1 MSNKKIKELFRYAA
15 EEVSKAGNDNL
26 AINRTI
32 ESLVCEITGS
42 EYASIW
48 MNEYP
53 LLLREREK
61 GVRTVSMAEKQ
72 GLLYRCFMTK
82 EAAIYNY
89 LTSEKGYVPSID
101 NPDDIK
107 IKSKITLPLLLGE
120 NLIGIVTCYSSVK
133 KIKNFTREDLERF
146 KVIKP
151 LIIETIIT
159 MQKNRGRSVPGNR
172 RKLESDDLGLR
183 RRSTDIARKL
193 EEIESTEKDKFSLAQ
208 IEAETASIVHD
219 IRTPA
224 NNLLGFL
231 KLLEEQIEDPRLR
244 EYLDHAQNSAKMI
257 NDLTTSILDSFSM
270 RIQKRS
276 LNERVNTLKYFSEI
290 GEIFSARMYEK
301 RIHYNIYIDPSLPRE
316 IEINAGKLKRVLMNL
331 LGNAVKFTQEKGT
344 IEYSVRYISS
354 EKKIHFSVRD
364 NGIGIPKEKQED
376 IFRAFTQADEST
388 KARYGGTGL
397 GLSISADYV
406 REMGGKLSLESEV
419 DRGSTFFFD
428 LPITPVEISPK
439 LLPLS
444 RVSAHEITI
453 LLHRDNL
460 PVAKNVARY
469 FIKMG
474 LKPDQVRAVLSSAQI
489 PKETTHLI
497 VFEKS
502 LPALKEWQQSQSKTL
517 PILIVE
523 ENFLS
528 LRTSDVPG
536 ASIISQYGFYGK
548 SLYAFVSEQRPV
560 RVLIVDDD
568 RISVEL
574 VRTMLA
580 EEYCHIETAYDG
592 SEGEKRLIEALE
604 KGHPFDLLFTDR
616 NMPGRNG
623 MEMIRHYRDQEKKTG
638 THRIKTVSISG
649 DIDGTDLRDIFD
661 YLATKPFQKEEIVS
675 IVREIQTHTNSKE

>member
-1 MSNKKIKELFRYAA
+1 MSNEKIKELFQWTT
-15 EEVSKAGNDNL
+15 EEIAKAGKDNL
-26 AINRTI
+26 SINRTL
-32 ESLVCEITGS
+32 ESLICEITGA

-61 GVRTVSMAEKQ
+61 GVRTVSMAQKQ

-82 EAAIYNY
+82 EPAIYNY

-120 NLIGIVTCYSSVK
+120 NLVGIVTCYSSVK

-151 LIIETIIT
+151 LILETIIT

-172 RKLESDDLGLR
+172 RKQESDDLGLR
-183 RRSTDIARKL
+183 RRSTDIVRKL
-193 EEIESTEKDKFSLAQ
+193 EEIESTEKDKRSLAQ
-208 IEAETASIVHD
+208 IEAEMAGIVHD

-224 NNLLGFL
+224 NNLSGFL
-231 KLLEEQIEDPRLR
+231 KLLEEQVEDPRLR

-257 NDLTTSILDSFSM
+257 NDLTTSILDSFSI

-276 LNERVNTLKYFSEI
+276 VNERVNTLKYFSEI

-301 RIHYNIYIDPSLPRE
+301 RIHYNIFIDPNLPRE
-316 IEINAGKLKRVLMNL
+316 IEINVSKLKRVLMNL

-344 IEYSVRYISS
+344 IEYAVRYVSD
-354 EKKIHFSVRD
+354 KRKIHCSVRD
-364 NGIGIPKEKQED
+364 SGIGIPKEKQEE
-376 IFRAFTQADEST
+376 IFLAFTQADETT

-406 REMGGKLSLESEV
+406 KEMGGKLSLESEV
-419 DRGSTFFFD
+419 DRGSTFYFD
-428 LPITPVEISPK
+428 LPIGIVESSPK
-439 LLPLS
+439 FLSPLKDL
-444 RVSAHEITI
+444 ALEITI

-460 PVAKNVARY
+460 PVAKNIARY
-469 FIKMG
+469 FVKMG
-474 LKPDQVRAVLSSAQI
+474 VKPDQVRAVLSADKI
-489 PKETTHLI
+489 PETATHLI
-497 VFEKS
+497 VFENS
-502 LPALKEWQQSQSKTL
+502 LPALKKWKESRKKTL
-517 PILIVE
+517 PTLIVE

-528 LRTSDVPG
+528 LRPSDFPG
-536 ASIISQYGFYGK
+536 EQIVSQYGFYGET
-548 SLYAFVSEQRPV
+548 LYAFVAEQRPV

-574 VRTMLA
+574 LRSILS

-592 SEGEKRLIEALE
+592 SEGEERLIESLE
-604 KGHPFDLLFTDR
+604 KGKPFDLLFSDR
-616 NMPGRNG
+616 NMPGQNG
-623 MEMIRHYRDQEKKTG
+623 AEMIQNYRKQEEKAG
-638 THRIKTVSISG
+638 IRRIKTVSISG
-649 DIDGTDLRDIFD
+649 DTDKKDLQNIFD
-661 YLATKPFQKEEIVS
+661 YLATKPFKKEEIVS
-675 IVREIQTHTNSKE
+675 IVRNVQIQTNVKE